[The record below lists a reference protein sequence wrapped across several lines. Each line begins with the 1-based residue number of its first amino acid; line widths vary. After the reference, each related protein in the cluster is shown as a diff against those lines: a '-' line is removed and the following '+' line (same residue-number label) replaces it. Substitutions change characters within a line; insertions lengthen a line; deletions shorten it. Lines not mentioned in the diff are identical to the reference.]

1 MRSDK
6 HIDVVLE
13 IRQLLDER
21 LGLTMKN
28 HGAWRIQFLIDDELE
43 EREEI
48 QQVKNNASNQIRRNI
63 LYDQIKENK

>member
-1 MRSDK
+1 
-6 HIDVVLE
+6 
-13 IRQLLDER
+13 
-21 LGLTMKN
+21 MKN